1 MRYRMRVDSP
11 PTGDWMVNIV
21 HWREYIARGAAIAAS
36 EKAAAA
42 ERHDNF
48 WRPPAY
54 RSEFR
59 KVTRTNNTIL
69 LNRFHRYSDFGPLSR
84 QSNII

>member
-1 MRYRMRVDSP
+1 MRVDSP

>member
-1 MRYRMRVDSP
+1 MRVDSP

-21 HWREYIARGAAIAAS
+21 HWSEYIARGAAIAAS

-42 ERHDNF
+42 ERHDDF
-48 WRPPAY
+48 WRTLAY

-59 KVTRTNNTIL
+59 KVTSTNK
-69 LNRFHRYSDFGPLSR
+69 
-84 QSNII
+84 